1 MSRKEQIDNFLEKW
15 NEMLAAANEVDG
27 FDWIFSVSISSDNS
41 IIDDRV
47 RTIIGINHSFI
58 NRNMSWTSS
67 SN

>member
-27 FDWIFSVSISSDNS
+27 FDWKFSVSISSDNS

-47 RTIIGINHSFI
+47 RTIIGINHSFT
-58 NRNMSWTSS
+58 NHNMSWTSS